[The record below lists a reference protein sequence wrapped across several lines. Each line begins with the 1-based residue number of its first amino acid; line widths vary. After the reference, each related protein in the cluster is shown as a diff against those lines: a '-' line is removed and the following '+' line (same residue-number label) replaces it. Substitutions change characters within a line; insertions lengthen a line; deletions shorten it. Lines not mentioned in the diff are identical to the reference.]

1 MTNAGSEHPQLRG
14 IPLLTNESLYVGIDV
29 GKQRHVAGFLSNTL
43 LERHG
48 RFEACP
54 ALAFEQSR
62 EGFRTLADRM
72 RSYAPLE
79 SCYAVLEHTGHY
91 HRALEQYLQ
100 ELDIAVYTVHVQ
112 TRSKT
117 MLKTDKRDALNLA
130 HTLYSQLEKGVQVAD
145 KLQLVRRTLP
155 PTDAAV
161 QLRGLIRHRYEL
173 INESTQRKNKLT
185 AICDELFPELNQV
198 LKDPNA
204 PTALALREKFPT
216 PHAVA
221 TASFTALQEVK
232 VNHRPFDG
240 KLVELQR
247 LAAQSIGVKDV
258 TRQRSLLLEQG
269 LLIKELRLIQEHLE
283 QLETEIC
290 TIVAHCREG
299 QILTSIPPIG
309 PIAAATIIASIGH
322 IANFEKASELKAYF
336 GWAPTR
342 EQTGSSFD
350 RTHLTSQGVRPM
362 KKMMYLIVWTAVNM
376 DCEWAQMYRRLVPLK
391 CSYDERMKRYI
402 GKGKVIGRIAG
413 QIIAMIYAF
422 LMTDYETISQLAPGA
437 EPPEPQLYDPEIHKR
452 HRSGHYQPLKP
463 QKQKQLLIQH
473 AKGSIA

>member
-1 MTNAGSEHPQLRG
+1 MANTDFEHPR
-14 IPLLTNESLYVGIDV
+14 LTLVPFLSNESLYVGIDV

-62 EGFRTLADRM
+62 EGFRTLVDRM
-72 RSYAPLE
+72 RSYAAIE
-79 SCYAVLEHTGHY
+79 SCYVLLEHTGHY

-100 ELDIAVYTVHVQ
+100 ELDIAVYTLHVQ

-130 HTLYSQLEKGVQVAD
+130 NALYSQLEKGIQVAD
-145 KLQLVRRTLP
+145 KLHLVRRTLP
-155 PTDAAV
+155 PTEAAV

-173 INESTQRKNKLT
+173 TNESTQRKNKLT
-185 AICDELFPELNQV
+185 AICDELFPELTQV
-198 LKDPNA
+198 LKDPNSQ
-204 PTALALREKFPT
+204 TALALREKFPT
-216 PHAVA
+216 PHTIA
-221 TASFTALQEVK
+221 TASLIALQQVK
-232 VNHRPFDG
+232 VNHRPSDA
-240 KLVELQR
+240 KLVELQE
-247 LAAQSIGVKDV
+247 LAAQSIGVKDLN
-258 TRQRSLLLEQG
+258 RQRG
-269 LLIKELRLIQEHLE
+269 LLFEQKQLINELWLIQQHLE

-290 TIVAHCREG
+290 TVVEHCREG
-299 QILTSIPPIG
+299 KILTSIPGIG
-309 PIAAATIIASIGH
+309 PIAAATIIAYIGN
-322 IANFEKASELKAYF
+322 IANFENAAALKSYF

-350 RTHLTSQGVRPM
+350 RTHLTSKGVRPM
-362 KKMMYLIVWTAVNM
+362 RKMMYLIVWTAVNM

-391 CSYDERMKRYI
+391 CSYDERTRKYV

-413 QIIAMIYAF
+413 QIVAMIYA
-422 LMTDYETISQLAPGA
+422 LLLTDYETLSRIAPGT
-437 EPPEPQLYDPEIHKR
+437 EPLEPKLYDPEIHKR

-463 QKQKQLLIQH
+463 QKQKQFLVQH
-473 AKGSIA
+473 AKGSIS